1 MNTLQLNTHIEN
13 NRQLNITLP
22 SEYANQDVELVLIIQ
37 SSKKTLVQQNWL
49 AFLDQTYGC
58 LANNPLERPQQPELN
73 EIDALL

>member
-1 MNTLQLNTHIEN
+1 MNTLQLNTHIKN